1 MNIRRG
7 FFRIWLVTSIVWTGV
22 IVWLAN
28 ADLEKQMLKK
38 AYIYQEVIDKNCK
51 TKYDRENYPT
61 FKELYPACTTFEEGT
76 FIKPSTYSQ
85 PPVFIPHERAGAG
98 WTSYDFPD
106 GSRLM
111 LDQSTTPNQ
120 TGKEAEFLKDA
131 FWGQRWERYWPILDT
146 WRPWVI
152 WPPFLLGVLFIAID
166 WMIKGF
172 RYA

>member
-61 FKELYPACTTFEEGT
+61 FKEL
-76 FIKPSTYSQ
+76 
-85 PPVFIPHERAGAG
+85 
-98 WTSYDFPD
+98 
-106 GSRLM
+106 
-111 LDQSTTPNQ
+111 
-120 TGKEAEFLKDA
+120 
-131 FWGQRWERYWPILDT
+131 
-146 WRPWVI
+146 
-152 WPPFLLGVLFIAID
+152 
-166 WMIKGF
+166 
-172 RYA
+172 